1 MLGSS
6 HIMGVSITTEVDR
19 IYYSIHI
26 SIFYFYWLCYRIDLE
41 QADLHMAM
49 GGVVKKLNEKV
60 TGLGVPSMY
69 APERN
74 LLMPSPEHPKRKVT
88 ETEIFNISKE
98 YFLSETPSVAA
109 TLGRTKRSLTHLQR
123 TSCCNN

>member
-74 LLMPSPEHPKRKVT
+74 LLVT
-88 ETEIFNISKE
+88 LN
-98 YFLSETPSVAA
+98 
-109 TLGRTKRSLTHLQR
+109 SLQSIDYGKLKLF
-123 TSCCNN
+123 